1 MPGFV
6 YVFVIGAILGF
17 AARLVYPGRNTV
29 HGFILTTVLGT
40 VGAAA
45 ATSLAR
51 SIRWAEPNQLA
62 NIISMFIGALVVL
75 FVWNRLVIWGIVP
88 DTGSRENE
96 SDTR

>member
-6 YVFVIGAILGF
+6 FVFVIGAILGF

-40 VGAAA
+40 IGAAA
-45 ATSLAR
+45 ATSFAR
-51 SIRWAEPNQLA
+51 SLRWAEPNQLA
-62 NIISMFIGALVVL
+62 NITSMFVGAIVVL

-88 DTGSRENE
+88 DPGLREDE
-96 SDTR
+96 SGR